1 MILFIRFVQIAMS
14 MLYAAMS
21 MNISTTDIVIT
32 AANAA
37 SVLVCLF
44 AAILVFVF
52 KLYKLVAYRLAL
64 YQVLS
69 GLAFALVGTL
79 KIIVVNYSENPD
91 VYDRVCVAIG
101 WLTMYCQWTKLL
113 FTAWLAFHLF
123 CFGVLHKNLNHFE
136 ALYVVTSL
144 LVPAVM
150 AAVPAI
156 TNTYGLSPLGGCY
169 VYVQNDS
176 HSIALIERFA
186 LWDGPAMAVLL
197 VASAAMV
204 VMVTALARIVCRR
217 FKYEPMLEGDQ
228 FWKALRQLLPLAI
241 FPMLFLMFML
251 PVFAVHVQLAQTPSL
266 GRPLTLAAS
275 VFLVLWSM
283 TSGAVLIAHITT
295 VRCLSKQKSKL
306 SITQRI
312 TENVHFSSHKVQ
324 SQDSDV

>member
-1 MILFIRFVQIAMS
+1 M
-14 MLYAAMS
+14 
-21 MNISTTDIVIT
+21 
-32 AANAA
+32 
-37 SVLVCLF
+37 
-44 AAILVFVF
+44 
-52 KLYKLVAYRLAL
+52 
-64 YQVLS
+64 
-69 GLAFALVGTL
+69 
-79 KIIVVNYSENPD
+79 
-91 VYDRVCVAIG
+91 
-101 WLTMYCQWTKLL
+101 
-113 FTAWLAFHLF
+113 
-123 CFGVLHKNLNHFE
+123 
-136 ALYVVTSL
+136 TSL

-283 TSGAVLIAHITT
+283 TSGAVLIAHIIT

-306 SITQRI
+306 SITQRN
-312 TENVHFSSHKVQ
+312 TENVLFHPTKYSHKTVMYDCNYAA
-324 SQDSDV
+324 SAETVY